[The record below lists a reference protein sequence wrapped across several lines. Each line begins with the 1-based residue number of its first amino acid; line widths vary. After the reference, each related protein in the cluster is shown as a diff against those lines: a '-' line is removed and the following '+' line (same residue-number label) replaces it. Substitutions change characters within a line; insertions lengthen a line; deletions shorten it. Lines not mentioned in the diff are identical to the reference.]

1 MGEGDAALMQC
12 VWTPGAVRVMCG
24 LRGRRCVCVV
34 AGGREAA
41 RRVIPPR
48 RSSCAVREGK
58 CAATLCEAVG
68 SRA

>member
-1 MGEGDAALMQC
+1 MGEGDAVLMRC

-24 LRGRRCVCVV
+24 SRGRRCVCVV

-48 RSSCAVREGK
+48 RSSAPLGRGN
-58 CAATLCEAVG
+58 ALLLYA
-68 SRA
+68 RR